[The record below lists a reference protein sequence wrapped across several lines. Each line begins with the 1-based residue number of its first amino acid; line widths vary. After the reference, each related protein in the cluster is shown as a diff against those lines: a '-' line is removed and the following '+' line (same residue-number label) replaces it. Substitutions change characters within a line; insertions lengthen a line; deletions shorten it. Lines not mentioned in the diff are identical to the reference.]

1 MRDMSIFS
9 RLPVV
14 LETEEKDSFGPAG
27 SLPST
32 PFHSS
37 PVLLATLFGEDC
49 VMGQKNVRAEWRLV
63 SSRNVPKAFRDDTK
77 NGCVAD

>member
-32 PFHSS
+32 RFQVFVTRSS
-37 PVLLATLFGEDC
+37 GYSRWRGLRDGTKERPSCRKAFSVVT
-49 VMGQKNVRAEWRLV
+49 QRSKNVA
-63 SSRNVPKAFRDDTK
+63 
-77 NGCVAD
+77 